1 MKKLITASLLFSCLF
16 FVNHLLAAN
25 ELHRCYLLPVS
36 DSIQGTLGDSLF
48 IKTEELLKLH
58 RWCEYQP
65 DPKLHSLLKKYNI
78 KLEEALSSSEV
89 LTLVANKTQA
99 GTVIRIGAN
108 YIQQKMRLTIDL
120 LDAQGRDYLYRRTID
135 LENDSIEQMMEHIA
149 ESLQEYAHD
158 IPYSSI
164 VKERVENDLIL
175 KVIDQTLYR
184 PGDIL
189 IIEAPIAPKKHP
201 LLNKVV
207 EWQTDKIGEAEV
219 RGVYPS
225 FISARLSPLANKK
238 ASIGQWGKLLHSAP
252 AEVKVPEKVYARSE
266 ANLIELYGAAQ
277 LLSPYASN
285 NLDNEN
291 EKIQGKIFVGGEAKA
306 HLRLTKAIW
315 TELQI
320 NTNFGLTGATSSCQA
335 NAVTL
340 KLGYRYHPM
349 PKITGNFLA
358 PYMAY
363 QMASFDYNSQDTDN
377 FVPTDFS
384 SYQFGVLAHYQFKE
398 RYTLVGE
405 MAFALSSDPKVAGS
419 SYSGDK
425 TSSAGMMEIALRYA
439 IDKPYELTGG
449 LTYQKHTAR
458 FAEDELSFASLRIF
472 TGIIYKY

>member
-1 MKKLITASLLFSCLF
+1 MKKLITASFLFSCF
-16 FVNHLLAAN
+16 IFVNHLLAAN

-65 DPKLHSLLKKYNI
+65 DPKLHALLKKYNF

-89 LTLVANKTQA
+89 LKLVANKTQA

-108 YIQQKMRLTIDL
+108 YIQQKLRLTIDL

-252 AEVKVPEKVYARSE
+252 LQAKIPEKTFVRSE
-266 ANLIELYGAAQ
+266 ANLLELTGAAQ
-277 LLSPYASN
+277 FLSPYASS

-306 HLRLTKAIW
+306 HLRLTKSIW
-315 TELQI
+315 SELAI
-320 NTNFGLTGATSSCQA
+320 NTHFGLTGATSSCQA
-335 NAVTL
+335 NAATL

-349 PKITGNFLA
+349 SKVSGNFLA
-358 PYMAY
+358 PFMAY
-363 QMASFDYNSQDTDN
+363 QVASFDYNSQDTDN
-377 FVPTDFS
+377 FESTDFS
-384 SYQFGVLAHYQFKE
+384 SYQLGVLAHYQFNE

-405 MAFALSSDPKVAGS
+405 MAFSMSSKPKTQGS
-419 SYSGDK
+419 QFSGDQ
-425 TSSAGMMEIALRYA
+425 SSSTGNMEIAMRYA
-439 IDKPYELTGG
+439 LENPYELTGG
-449 LTYQKHTAR
+449 IAYQKYTAR
-458 FAEDELSFASLRIF
+458 FSQDELSFAALKLF
-472 TGIIYKY
+472 AGIIYKY